1 MHRIIEKGDS
11 KMIRGFI
18 DTIKLQ
24 RKLRK
29 LQWKTSTEYQ
39 YLQAC
44 KQFASMVQSE
54 SKQYKQLARMI
65 KKGGR

>member
-1 MHRIIEKGDS
+1 
-11 KMIRGFI
+11 MIRGFI

-29 LQWKTSTEYQ
+29 LQYETSIEYQ
-39 YLQAC
+39 YAQAC
-44 KQFASMVQSE
+44 KQFANMVQSE

-65 KKGGR
+65 KKGER

>member
-1 MHRIIEKGDS
+1 ML
-11 KMIRGFI
+11 RGFI

-29 LQWKTSTEYQ
+29 LQWETSIEYE

-54 SKQYKQLARMI
+54 GKQYKRIAKTIRRGN
-65 KKGGR
+65 K

>member
-1 MHRIIEKGDS
+1 
-11 KMIRGFI
+11 MIRGFI

-29 LQWKTSTEYQ
+29 LQWETSIEYE

-54 SKQYKQLARMI
+54 GKQYKQLAKMI
-65 KKGGR
+65 KKGER